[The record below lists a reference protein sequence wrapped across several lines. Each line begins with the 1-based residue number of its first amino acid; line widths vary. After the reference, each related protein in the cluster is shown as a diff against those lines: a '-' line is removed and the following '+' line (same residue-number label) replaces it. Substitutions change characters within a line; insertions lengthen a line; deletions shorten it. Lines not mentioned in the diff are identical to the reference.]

1 MGQRV
6 WLVVEGELPEYY
18 NSYCLHAVFSE
29 RTTAENY
36 AAHLVSLNEPV
47 RWTNCCVVEFE
58 LNRIGHIEYREVALN
73 E

>member
-29 RTTAENY
+29 RTTAEAY
-36 AAHLVSLNEPV
+36 AAQLVRLNEPV

-58 LNRIGHIEYREVALN
+58 LNKPGFVEQHEVGMQ
-73 E
+73 